1 MSVIR
6 TLSASETNEQREKER
21 AKLEKEYKKSDARLD
36 ELVAAHA
43 QEIMEVMQVQRYYFP
58 SEICIQ
64 GSCSQQPLLPML
76 GIFLWFWRTRHANS
90 YYVTLSLRNYLPL

>member
-36 ELVAAHA
+36 ELVAEHA
-43 QEIMEVMQVQRYYFP
+43 TEIMEVMQVITILVP
-58 SEICIQ
+58 VASW
-64 GSCSQQPLLPML
+64 
-76 GIFLWFWRTRHANS
+76 LWI
-90 YYVTLSLRNYLPL
+90 YLMISDQIKFILYNLCE